1 MNIVTMTEQWVPA
14 VADLERRCFSEPWS
28 EESLTDAIE
37 RPEFRYLIA
46 CEGDKM
52 LGYGGFYVAADEA
65 SITNIATEP
74 EARGRGVAGTVIEA
88 IIKEAS
94 GMGAQTIYLEVRA
107 GNEKA
112 IRVYERCGFERLG
125 VRKGFYD
132 KPKED
137 AYIYGY
143 RIER

>member
-14 VADLERRCFSEPWS
+14 VADLERRSFSEPWS
-28 EESLTDAIE
+28 EESLTDVLG

-88 IIKEAS
+88 IIKEAA

-107 GNEKA
+107 GNEKS

>member
-1 MNIVTMTEQWVPA
+1 MTEQWVPA
-14 VADLERRCFSEPWS
+14 VADLERRSFSEPWS
-28 EESLTDAIE
+28 EESLTDVLG

-88 IIKEAS
+88 IIKEAA

>member
-28 EESLTDAIE
+28 EESLADAIE

-88 IIKEAS
+88 IIKEAA

>member
-28 EESLTDAIE
+28 EESLTEVLE

-46 CEGDKM
+46 CEGEKM

-65 SITNIATEP
+65 SITNIATEH
-74 EARGRGVAGTVIEA
+74 EARGRGVAGTVIKA

-94 GMGAQTIYLEVRA
+94 ELEAQTIFLEVRA
-107 GNEKA
+107 GNAAA

>member
-28 EESLTDAIE
+28 EESLTDVLG

-74 EARGRGVAGTVIEA
+74 EARGRGVAGNVIEA
-88 IIKEAS
+88 IIKEAA

>member
-1 MNIVTMTEQWVPA
+1 MTEQWVPA

-28 EESLTDAIE
+28 EESLTDVLG

-74 EARGRGVAGTVIEA
+74 EARGRGVAGNVIEA
-88 IIKEAS
+88 IIKEAA

>member
-28 EESLTDAIE
+28 EESLTDVLG

-88 IIKEAS
+88 IIKEAA